1 MLLGLGLQ
9 QWRNGRAAAGD
20 PVGLTGEGRWQK
32 LTAITATGPAAPPQ
46 LPAPPVAP
54 AEAGT
59 TTHTTPA
66 PNMLGEPLELNSAD
80 AAALERLP
88 DIGATKAAAIL
99 ATRARLGG
107 FQSIDQL
114 AEVPG
119 IGPKT
124 LVRLRPLLSLRPA
137 PAAAENTPTSPSHQ
151 AVPPPVAEVIP
162 PTAPVAQ
169 PLAAAGTPAAGTVV
183 NLNRATAAELES
195 LPGIGPALAQRILR
209 DRAARGNFRSVQ
221 ELDRVSGI
229 GPAKLAHLR
238 GLIAVE

>member
-9 QWRNGRAAAGD
+9 QWRNGRAGAGE
-20 PVGLTGEGRWQK
+20 PVGLAGEGRWQK

-46 LPAPPVAP
+46 LPAPPLAS
-54 AEAGT
+54 AEARA

-80 AAALERLP
+80 APALERLP

-99 ATRARLGG
+99 ATRTRLGG
-107 FQSIDQL
+107 FHSIDQL

-124 LVRLRPLLSLRPA
+124 LARLRPLLSLRPA
-137 PAAAENTPTSPSHQ
+137 PATAENASTTVTHQ
-151 AVPPPVAEVIP
+151 ATRPPAVEAIP

-169 PLAAAGTPAAGTVV
+169 PLAAAGAPAAGTVV
-183 NLNRATAAELES
+183 NLNHATAAELEA

-209 DRAARGNFRSVQ
+209 DRAARGNFRSVR

-229 GPAKLAHLR
+229 GPAKLAQLR
-238 GLIAVE
+238 GLIAVD